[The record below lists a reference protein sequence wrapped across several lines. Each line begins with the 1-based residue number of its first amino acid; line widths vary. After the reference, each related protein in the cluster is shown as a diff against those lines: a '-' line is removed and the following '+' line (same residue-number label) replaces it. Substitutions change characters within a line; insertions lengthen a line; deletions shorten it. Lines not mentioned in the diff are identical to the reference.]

1 MKIREYN
8 KRANK
13 FYYFEPNK
21 TIMIKSKYL
30 LLTLLAITFSMTA
43 RSQNVTANKQLII
56 RLDDIGMCHS
66 SNEGAE
72 LIFQSGLPVS
82 ASVMFA
88 APWWKEGVEILERYP
103 NVAVGVHLTLNAEWQ
118 NYKWGPILGK
128 EVPTLVDSLGYFHAK
143 LTWYYND
150 IFALS
155 EIEIELKAQI
165 ERALASGLH
174 IDYIDNHMGACTMT
188 TEQRML
194 LERLASE
201 YGLGISGYFGEISQS
216 GVDSYKA
223 NNLNEWWQDLE
234 KYPANGLSLMVN
246 HPGMDSPEMNALFV
260 EGGDGK
266 PIAPGRALVTKTF
279 TAKDFIAKLKAI
291 NIIPITYRDIIKQ
304 VGVRQMARPQIK

>member
-1 MKIREYN
+1 
-8 KRANK
+8 
-13 FYYFEPNK
+13 
-21 TIMIKSKYL
+21 MIKPKYF
-30 LLTLLAITFSMTA
+30 LLTLLALSLSMVSW
-43 RSQNVTANKQLII
+43 SQNATANKQLII

-72 LIFQSGLPVS
+72 MIFQSGLPVS

-88 APWWKEGVEILERYP
+88 APWWKEGVDILKRYP

-128 EVPTLVDSLGYFHAK
+128 TVPTLVDSFGYFPAR
-143 LTWYYND
+143 LTWFYND

-155 EIEIELKAQI
+155 EIENELRAQI

-174 IDYIDNHMGACTMT
+174 IDYLDNHMGACTMT

-194 LERLASE
+194 LEKLASD
-201 YGLGISGYFGEISQS
+201 YGLGISGYFGEVNQS
-216 GVDSYKA
+216 GVDSYKE
-223 NNLNEWWQDLE
+223 NNLNEWWQDIE
-234 KYPANGLSLMVN
+234 KLPANELSLMVN

-266 PIAPGRALVTKTF
+266 PIAPGRALVSKTF
-279 TAKDFIAKLKAI
+279 SSKDFLIRLKAL
-291 NIIPITYRDIIKQ
+291 NILPVTYRDIIKQ
-304 VGVRQMARPQIK
+304 IGVKQMTRPQKK